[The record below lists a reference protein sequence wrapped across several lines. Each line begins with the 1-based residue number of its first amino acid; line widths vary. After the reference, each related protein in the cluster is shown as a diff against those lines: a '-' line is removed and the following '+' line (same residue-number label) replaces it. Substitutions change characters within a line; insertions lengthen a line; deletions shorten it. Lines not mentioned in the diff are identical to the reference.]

1 MCVSSK
7 KTRLHFYRVLTYE
20 KKQVKKIS
28 VDYVFQHMKNM
39 LEENTSLK
47 DENIHKMEKFYIFV
61 CFCNSKNQTV
71 LQS

>member
-7 KTRLHFYRVLTYE
+7 KNRLHFYHVLTYE

>member
-1 MCVSSK
+1 MCVSTK
-7 KTRLHFYRVLTYE
+7 KKQVTFLSRSNIW